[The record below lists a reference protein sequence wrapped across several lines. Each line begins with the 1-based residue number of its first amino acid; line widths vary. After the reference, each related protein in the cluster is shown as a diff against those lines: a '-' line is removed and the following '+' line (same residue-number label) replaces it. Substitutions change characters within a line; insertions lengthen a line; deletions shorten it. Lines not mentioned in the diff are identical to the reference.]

1 MMKIAN
7 DKVVTL
13 EYTLSD
19 ADGQPIDSSDGK
31 EALSLIH
38 GRGTVFP
45 AVEDAIAGR
54 SMGERLSL
62 ELSPEQAYG
71 PHDARL
77 LLQIPRSNF
86 RTDAPITP
94 GMQFLRRVDGEE
106 YIVTVTAVDE
116 DQVTIDANPPL
127 VGQRLRFDL
136 VITGVR
142 NALDEELQSGH
153 IQELEE
159 IYAKESAANLGKE
172 LH

>member
-116 DQVTIDANPPL
+116 DQVTIDANHPL

>member
-116 DQVTIDANPPL
+116 DHVTIDANHPL

>member
-1 MMKIAN
+1 M
-7 DKVVTL
+7 
-13 EYTLSD
+13 
-19 ADGQPIDSSDGK
+19 
-31 EALSLIH
+31 
-38 GRGTVFP
+38 FP

-116 DQVTIDANPPL
+116 DHVTIDANHPL